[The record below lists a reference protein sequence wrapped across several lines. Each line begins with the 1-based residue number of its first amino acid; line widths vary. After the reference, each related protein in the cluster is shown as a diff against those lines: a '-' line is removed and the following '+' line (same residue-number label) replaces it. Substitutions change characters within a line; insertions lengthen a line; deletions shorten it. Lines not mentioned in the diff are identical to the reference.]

1 MPNAQAAAEA
11 ARARTGLWHLG
22 KDNAVQLRAE
32 QLNGHL
38 AKGVRPL
45 YVLHGDES
53 LLVQEA
59 ADAIRAAARASGC
72 EEREVF
78 NVSGAHFDWSGVLGA
93 AQEMSLFSSGK
104 ILEIRIPSGKPG
116 KEGGEALQR
125 LAERVAGPS
134 AEGVVTLVLLPR
146 LDGSQ
151 LKSAWFG
158 ALESAGI
165 GLRIDAVGRAALP
178 AWIAARLAQ
187 QGQRVA
193 DGPEGERALAF
204 FADRVEG
211 HLLAAHQE
219 IQKLALLH
227 PAGILGAD
235 DIESA
240 VLDVAR
246 YDIRQLCAAVL
257 EGQVQRALRML
268 DGLRAEGETAV
279 GVHWQL
285 ANDLRDLARVRRAL
299 DGGRPMPL
307 ALSEARLFGPRQAL
321 MERCVARFSAAALN
335 RLLSAAA
342 VCDGVSKGLVRQDWP
357 LDAWDAL
364 RRLVLMMLHFS
375 RASPRGAQRD
385 AGRKRLPLA
394 LPAQL
399 P

>member
-1 MPNAQAAAEA
+1 M
-11 ARARTGLWHLG
+11 
-22 KDNAVQLRAE
+22 QLKLE
-32 QLNGHL
+32 QLAAHL

-45 YVLHGDES
+45 YALHGDEP
-53 LLVQEA
+53 LLLQQA

-78 NVSGAHFDWSGVLGA
+78 HVSGAHFDWSGVLGA
-93 AQEMSLFSSGK
+93 AQEMSLFASGK

-116 KEGGEALQR
+116 KDGGEALQR
-125 LAERVAGPS
+125 HAGRP

-146 LDGSQ
+146 LDGSA
-151 LKSAWFG
+151 LKSGWFG
-158 ALESAGI
+158 ALDSAGI
-165 GLRIDAVGRAALP
+165 SLRIDPVGRAGLP
-178 AWIAARLAQ
+178 AWIAARLAR

-211 HLLAAHQE
+211 NLLAAHQE

-227 PAGILGAD
+227 PAGVLQAEH
-235 DIESA
+235 IESA

-257 EGQVQRALRML
+257 DGQVQRALRML

-299 DGGRPMPL
+299 DEGRPMPL

-321 MERCVARFSAAALN
+321 VERAVGRFSGAALS

-342 VCDGVSKGLVRQDWP
+342 VCDGVAKGLVREDWP
-357 LDAWDAL
+357 QDAWEAV
-364 RRLVLMMLHFS
+364 RRLVLMALHFS
-375 RASPRGAQRD
+375 RAAERGSDKGSAR
-385 AGRKRLPLA
+385 RRLPLA
-394 LPAQL
+394 LPANL
-399 P
+399 A